1 MLDRPRIIYPSSV
14 FFVHRIFNRLA
25 NANEGRVPDISLLNI
40 HIVKALEADPSL
52 FNLPFIARK
61 LRKDWEKA
69 NHKIISARTG
79 EVVFV
84 PSAAITVAPR
94 IRVRMDSLS
103 FEDLIAW
110 GESEQKARTNYE
122 RTMNGRIAYRN
133 LRLTE
138 LVTILNCR
146 RSEMLSAHCMTTF
159 PPKQPRRHSPRLN
172 VRVKTSV
179 KVKTSTT
186 SEACSRT
193 RFAGAVRRPGLARLG
208 RSSARNSLRARGA
221 ARPHRRR
228 VDQQRRDLDRHCCDE
243 FHRLGDDR
251 RPERRR
257 GQGRQSAGYPR
268 SAPA

>member
-138 LVTILNCR
+138 LVDHP
-146 RSEMLSAHCMTTF
+146 ELST
-159 PPKQPRRHSPRLN
+159 
-172 VRVKTSV
+172 
-179 KVKTSTT
+179 
-186 SEACSRT
+186 
-193 RFAGAVRRPGLARLG
+193 
-208 RSSARNSLRARGA
+208 
-221 ARPHRRR
+221 
-228 VDQQRRDLDRHCCDE
+228 
-243 FHRLGDDR
+243 LGDV
-251 RPERRR
+251 ERALHDYVPSKAAETPFAETEREGEDER
-257 GQGRQSAGYPR
+257 ESEDEYDE
-268 SAPA
+268 